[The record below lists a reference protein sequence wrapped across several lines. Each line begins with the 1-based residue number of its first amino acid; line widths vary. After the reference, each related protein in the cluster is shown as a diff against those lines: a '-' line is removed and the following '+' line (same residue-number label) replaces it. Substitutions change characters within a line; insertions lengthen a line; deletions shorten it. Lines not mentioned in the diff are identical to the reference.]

1 MKKLKCFKSLFL
13 IIILVQATMLNS
25 FEKVYANVSS
35 NTFKLIE
42 TIEKDTTGDGVNDKI
57 KILADEK
64 NQGYIVDITQHNGKT
79 YALKSSRKNFN
90 YISPYAT
97 FMKLNIIIADVNS
110 DNIPE
115 IVTWG
120 SLTHE
125 NDIHIFQWDGFK
137 YKTIFYG
144 FYSGFYFKDITGD
157 KVPELVIDNR
167 LYGSGDESIY
177 FQWQKDKYKKIY
189 YDLVAGRGFD
199 KIKDLIGFI
208 SNPGTN
214 DYVFEHPES
223 LNDIFTEEWINNKSN
238 INYLKEIKS
247 KVLSIQLLDY
257 VDEKIKWSA
266 GENASAIEDN
276 WRIKVLI
283 FKIDGV
289 KVYPQEKIMEI
300 QTKLTDGK
308 KEEYKINNIKIR

>member
-13 IIILVQATMLNS
+13 IIALVQATMLTS

-42 TIEKDTTGDGVNDKI
+42 TIEKDTTGYGVNDKI

-64 NQGYIVDITQHNGKT
+64 NQGYIVDITQRNGKT
-79 YALKSSRKNFN
+79 YTLKSSTKNYN
-90 YISPYAT
+90 YLAPYAT

-137 YKTIFYG
+137 YKIIFYG

-167 LYGSGDESIY
+167 IYGSGDESIY

-189 YDLVAGRGFD
+189 YDLYAGRGFD
-199 KIKDLIGFI
+199 KIKDLFGLM
-208 SNPGTN
+208 SNLGTN

-247 KVLSIQLLDY
+247 KVLFTQLLDY

-266 GENASAIEDN
+266 GANAFVIEDD
-276 WRIKVLI
+276 WKIKVLI
-283 FKIDGV
+283 FKIGGV
-289 KVYPQEKIMEI
+289 NVYPEERIMEI

-308 KEEYKINNIKIR
+308 KEEYKINDIKIR